1 LLILTRKVG
10 ESITIGDGS
19 ITVSVMDIK
28 GRQVRLGIEAPS
40 DTPIHRM
47 EIFLK
52 IKEANR
58 QATSAQAGDLDAVG
72 SLLAGKKS
80 KEGEHA

>member
-19 ITVSVMDIK
+19 VTVSVMDIK
-28 GRQVRLGIEAPS
+28 GRQVRLGIEAPAEM
-40 DTPIHRM
+40 PIHRM

-52 IKEANR
+52 IKEANE
-58 QATSAQAGDLDAVG
+58 QATAAQANDLDVLSG
-72 SLLAGKKS
+72 LLKGK
-80 KEGEHA
+80 GENA

>member
-1 LLILTRKVG
+1 MG

-19 ITVSVMDIK
+19 VTVSVMDIK

-40 DTPIHRM
+40 DMPIHRM

-52 IKEANR
+52 IKEANE
-58 QATSAQAGDLDAVG
+58 QATAAQTNDLDALSG
-72 SLLAGKKS
+72 LLKGK
-80 KEGEHA
+80 ADNA

>member
-19 ITVSVMDIK
+19 ISVSVMEIK
-28 GRQVRLGIEAPS
+28 GRQVRLGIEAPPETS
-40 DTPIHRM
+40 IHRQ

-52 IKEANR
+52 IKEANE
-58 QATSAQAGDLDAVG
+58 QATAVNASDLDRLSG
-72 SLLAGKKS
+72 LF
-80 KEGEHA
+80 KEKGGDV

>member
-1 LLILTRKVG
+1 MLILTRKVG

-19 ITVSVMDIK
+19 ITISVMEIK
-28 GRQVRLGIEAPS
+28 GRQVRLGIDAPA

-52 IKEANR
+52 ITEANQ
-58 QATSAQAGDLDAVG
+58 QAAAAQAGDLDQLSG
-72 SLLAGKKS
+72 LLGGKGKD
-80 KEGEHA
+80 A